1 MNDEECPETID
12 NPLLMTGMDFT
23 AWLSVRGVDTVGIP
37 PRNPILRA
45 NLLFELASAG
55 KVSTTE
61 IGAFLSEI
69 GLMMPIR
76 ET

>member
-1 MNDEECPETID
+1 MCDDKPETID

-23 AWLSVRGVDTVGIP
+23 AWLSVRGVDTVGVP
-37 PRNPILRA
+37 PRSPILRA

-55 KVSTTE
+55 KMSTTE

>member
-1 MNDEECPETID
+1 MSEEDCPETID
-12 NPLLMTGMDFT
+12 NPLLMTGVDFT

-37 PRNPILRA
+37 PRSPLLRA

-55 KVSTTE
+55 KMSTTE
-61 IGAFLSEI
+61 IGNFLTEI
-69 GLMMPIR
+69 GLMVPIK

>member
-1 MNDEECPETID
+1 MNDEESLETID
-12 NPLLMTGMDFT
+12 NPLLMTGKGFV

-55 KVSTTE
+55 KMPTTE

>member
-1 MNDEECPETID
+1 MCDEDKPETID

-23 AWLSVRGVDTVGIP
+23 AWLSVRGVDTVGVP
-37 PRNPILRA
+37 PRSPILRA

-55 KVSTTE
+55 KMSTTE